1 MEKKIENPKIFI
13 SYSWSSKEYEERVM
27 DLAVR
32 LQNDGIEVII
42 DKWIMKPGNDTINFM
57 EKCVKD
63 PNVNFVL
70 MLLDKKYT
78 EKADKKKWWCRYRD
92 SNYIK

>member
-57 EKCVKD
+57 VICVND